1 MLQADHFLAGPLRP
15 SSNKRN
21 AVMIQT
27 PAPRRALIVID
38 VQNEY
43 ETGGLRIEYPPVEGS
58 LRNIGRAMDAARA
71 AGIPI
76 IVVQQTSPADA
87 PLFASGSHG
96 WELHDTV
103 ASRPRDHYLR
113 KALPSAFADTDLH
126 TWLQAHGIDTLTVIG
141 YMTHN
146 CNDTT
151 IKHAFDAGLVVE
163 FLMDASGS
171 VPYANRAGAATA
183 EEIHRVFAVVEQSRF
198 AAVMT
203 TDEWLA
209 HLAHGTTPERDN
221 IHASHQRALARLG
234 EAA

>member
-1 MLQADHFLAGPLRP
+1 M
-15 SSNKRN
+15 N
-21 AVMIQT
+21 AVNK
-27 PAPRRALIVID
+27 PRRALVVID

-43 ETGGLRIEYPPVEGS
+43 ESGGLRIQYPPVADS
-58 LRNIGRAMDAARA
+58 LRNIGRAMDTAHA
-71 AGIPI
+71 AGIPA
-76 IVVQQTSPADA
+76 IVVQQSSPADA
-87 PLFASGSHG
+87 PLFATGSHG
-96 WELHDTV
+96 WELHAVV
-103 ASRPRDHYLR
+103 ASRPREHYLR
-113 KALPSAFADTDLH
+113 KALPSAFAGTDLGD
-126 TWLQAHGIDTLTVIG
+126 WLGAHAIDTLVVIG

-151 IKHAFDAGLVVE
+151 IKHAFDAGLAVE

-171 VPYANRAGAATA
+171 VPYANHAGAATA

-209 HLAHGTTPERDN
+209 HLAHGTAPERDN
-221 IHASHQRALARLG
+221 IHASHQRALTRLG